1 MRTSTV
7 TVMIFFIH
15 CLISCAISSP
25 VFAVDK
31 EQGNTP
37 LTEVKQEIR
46 QSFKSIENYSAAQKD
61 EAINKTK
68 AVLAD
73 LDTRIDNMENRSA
86 AKWRSISE
94 ATRKKEQ
101 AVLRELK
108 RERIKVAEWYGS
120 MKNSSAE
127 TWEDTKKAF
136 LKSTDALSDAF
147 NKAEQQ
153 LLPKQKSK

>member
-1 MRTSTV
+1 MKIPTV
-7 TVMIFFIH
+7 TAVFLLMQ
-15 CLISCAISSP
+15 CLLFSAMAFS
-25 VFAVDK
+25 VAAADA
-31 EQGNTP
+31 EQGGATFMKA
-37 LTEVKQEIR
+37 KQEVW
-46 QSFKSIENYSAAQKD
+46 QDFKAIENYSAAQKD

-101 AVLRELK
+101 AALRELK

-120 MKNSSAE
+120 MKNSTAE

-153 LLPKQKSK
+153 LQPKQKSK

>member
-1 MRTSTV
+1 MKTSTG
-7 TVMIFFIH
+7 TAILFFIH
-15 CLISCAISSP
+15 CLIFCASAPP

-31 EQGNTP
+31 DHGDTT

-46 QSFKSIENYSAAQKD
+46 QSFKAIENYSAAQKD
-61 EAINKTK
+61 EAIKKTK

-73 LDTRIDNMENRSA
+73 LDTRIDDMENRSA
-86 AKWRSISE
+86 AKWRSISD

-101 AVLRELK
+101 AALRELK

-147 NKAEQQ
+147 NKAERQ
-153 LLPKQKSK
+153 LQTKQKSK